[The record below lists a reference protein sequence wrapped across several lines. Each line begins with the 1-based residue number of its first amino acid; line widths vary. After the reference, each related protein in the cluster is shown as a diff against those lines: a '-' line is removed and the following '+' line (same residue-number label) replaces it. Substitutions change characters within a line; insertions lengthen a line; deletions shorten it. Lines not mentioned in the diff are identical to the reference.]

1 MHVGR
6 THPPLQKRGPEGRY
20 RHQPGGGG
28 LQQGS
33 EERVEHP
40 FRRRRGQGPV
50 GRGRP
55 DQPVERRAG
64 DRLPVRCAREGLD
77 RGHRQQ
83 PAQHARH
90 RGEGQPLSDQQGI
103 LHGDGQPP
111 ARRHVPR
118 KKRGVAISF
127 DSRYHSREF
136 AEHAARI
143 LGAHGIHVYLF
154 DDLRPT
160 PELSFAVRHLNTFA
174 GINITASHNAK
185 QYNGYKVY
193 GEDGAQMAPENAN
206 RLFAYAQKVDDIFG
220 VKAAPVEELR
230 AKGTLQLIGE
240 DVDEAYLAH
249 LKDVT
254 VDPEMVKANANKLK
268 IIYTPLHGTGKMLYD
283 RAFRQGGFDN
293 VIPVPSQSI
302 IDPEFPTTIKPN
314 PEYRDVFEPGF
325 KLANEVDA
333 NVIIA
338 TDPDADRMGA
348 AVRKSDG
355 DFQVLTGNQIATL
368 MAYYLLVHMKEN
380 GTLSSDYELVTSVVS
395 SALPFKIADDFGIKT
410 KHVLTGFKYIGEEVD
425 RMNKENDG
433 KFLMGF
439 EESYGYLFK
448 PFARDKDAM
457 QGALMFAEVASYYA
471 SKGMTVFDGLQE
483 IWQKYGV
490 AYEITRAIEMPGIG
504 GQKKMAEL
512 MSKLRKEHLT
522 EINGAKVVKIQ
533 DFETQETIE
542 GNKKTPLTGFPKSN
556 VLKYFL
562 DDETWVALRPSGTEP
577 VIKAYVGVNKKDIET
592 AEKAAEEYQDALANL
607 LK

>member
-1 MHVGR
+1 MI
-6 THPPLQKRGPEGRY
+6 
-20 RHQPGGGG
+20 
-28 LQQGS
+28 
-33 EERVEHP
+33 EEN
-40 FRRRRGQGPV
+40 GQG
-50 GRGRP
+50 
-55 DQPVERRAG
+55 A
-64 DRLPVRCAREGLD
+64 
-77 RGHRQQ
+77 
-83 PAQHARH
+83 
-90 RGEGQPLSDQQGI
+90 
-103 LHGDGQPP
+103 
-111 ARRHVPR
+111 

-160 PELSFAVRHLNTFA
+160 PELSYSVRHLHAFA

-193 GEDGAQMAPENAN
+193 GEDGAQMAPENAD
-206 RLFAYAQKVDDIFG
+206 RLFAHAQKVTDIFA
-220 VKAAPVEELR
+220 VKAAPVKELR
-230 AKGTLQLIGE
+230 ANGTLQLIGE
-240 DVDEAYLAH
+240 DVDEDYLNE
-249 LKDVT
+249 LKNVNVNT
-254 VDPEMVKANANKLK
+254 RMIKENADKLK

-283 RAFRQGGFDN
+283 RAFREGGFDN

-314 PEYRDVFEPGF
+314 PEFRDVFDPGV
-325 KLANEVDA
+325 KLANKKHA

-348 AVRKSDG
+348 CVRTENG

-368 MAYYLLVHMKEN
+368 MAYYLLVNLKQS
-380 GTLSSDYELVTSVVS
+380 GKLLKDYEIVTSVVS
-395 SALPFKIADDFGIKT
+395 SALPFKIAKDFGVKT
-410 KHVLTGFKYIGEEVD
+410 KYVLTGFKYIGEEVD
-425 RMNKENDG
+425 RMNKTHDG

-457 QGALMFAEVASYYA
+457 QGALMFAEVATYYA
-471 SKGMTVFDGLQE
+471 SRGMTVFDGLKE

-490 AYEITRAIEMPGIG
+490 AYEITDAIPMPGIG

-512 MSKLRKEHLT
+512 MTKLRNEHLT
-522 EINGAKVVKIQ
+522 KINGAKVIKAQ
-533 DFETQETIE
+533 DFLKQETFIN
-542 GNKKTPLTGFPKSN
+542 GQSTPLKGFPKSN

-577 VIKAYVGVNKKDIET
+577 VIKAYVGVNRENIDVAK
-592 AEKAAEEYQDALANL
+592 KAAEDYQKALAAL

>member
-1 MHVGR
+1 MNAQDTLNKWQNSVMLPDYLKDQLNSLSKDDNWVEDAFGQDINFGTAGMRGKLEPGTNRINLFTIGR
-6 THPPLQKRGPEGRY
+6 VT
-20 RHQPGGGG
+20 
-28 LQQGS
+28 
-33 EERVEHP
+33 
-40 FRRRRGQGPV
+40 
-50 GRGRP
+50 
-55 DQPVERRAG
+55 
-64 DRLPVRCAREGLD
+64 EGL
-77 RGHRQQ
+77 
-83 PAQHARH
+83 ARLIEEN
-90 RGEGQPLSDQQGI
+90 GKE
-103 LHGDGQPP
+103 
-111 ARRHVPR
+111 A

-136 AEHAARI
+136 AEHAARV
-143 LGAHGIHVYLF
+143 LGAHGIKVYLF

-160 PELSFAVRHLNTFA
+160 PELSFAVRYLHTFA

-193 GEDGAQMAPENAN
+193 GEDGAQMAPDNADK
-206 RLFAYAQKVDDIFG
+206 LFAYAQKVADIFS
-220 VKAAPVEELR
+220 VVAAPVEELR
-230 AKGTLQLIGE
+230 ANGTLQLIGE
-240 DVDEAYLAH
+240 DIDEAYLNH
-249 LKDVT
+249 LKEVT
-254 VDPEMVKANANKLK
+254 FDPEMVKANANKLK

-325 KLANEVDA
+325 RLANEVDA

-348 AVRKSDG
+348 AVRKADG

-368 MAYYLLVHMKEN
+368 MAYYLLEHMKEN
-380 GTLSSDYELVTSVVS
+380 GTLTSDYELVTSIVS
-395 SALPFKIADDFGIKT
+395 SALPFKIAKDFGIRT

-457 QGALMFAEVASYYA
+457 QGAIMFGEVASYYA

-490 AYEITRAIEMPGIG
+490 SYEITRAIEMPGIG
-504 GQKKMAEL
+504 GQKKMAQL
-512 MSKLRKEHLT
+512 MEKLRSEKLDQ
-522 EINGAKVVKIQ
+522 INGAKVVKIE
-533 DFETQETIE
+533 DFETQKVIE
-542 GNKKTPLTGFPKSN
+542 SNNEKELTGFPVSN
-556 VLKYFL
+556 VLKYYL
-562 DDETWVALRPSGTEP
+562 DDDTWVALRPSGTEP
-577 VIKAYVGVNKKDIET
+577 VIKAYVGVNKPTIDEAKR
-592 AEKAAEEYQDALANL
+592 AAQNYQDALSEL
-607 LK
+607 LKN

>member
-1 MHVGR
+1 MNAEETFEEWKKAKNLPDYLQDQLRTLGKDKKWVEDAFGQDINFGTAGMRGRLEPGTNRINLFTVGR
-6 THPPLQKRGPEGRY
+6 VTEGLAR
-20 RHQPGGGG
+20 
-28 LQQGS
+28 LI
-33 EERVEHP
+33 EEN
-40 FRRRRGQGPV
+40 GQG
-50 GRGRP
+50 
-55 DQPVERRAG
+55 A
-64 DRLPVRCAREGLD
+64 
-77 RGHRQQ
+77 
-83 PAQHARH
+83 
-90 RGEGQPLSDQQGI
+90 
-103 LHGDGQPP
+103 
-111 ARRHVPR
+111 

-160 PELSFAVRHLNTFA
+160 PELSYSVRHLHAFA

-193 GEDGAQMAPENAN
+193 GEDGAQMAPENAD
-206 RLFAYAQKVDDIFG
+206 RLFAHAQKVTDIFA
-220 VKAAPVEELR
+220 VKAAPVKELR
-230 AKGTLQLIGE
+230 ANGTLQLIGE
-240 DVDEAYLAH
+240 DVDEDYLNE
-249 LKDVT
+249 LKNVNVNT
-254 VDPEMVKANANKLK
+254 RMIKENADKLK

-283 RAFRQGGFDN
+283 RAFREGGFDN

-314 PEYRDVFEPGF
+314 PEFRDVFDPGV
-325 KLANEVDA
+325 KLANKKHA

-348 AVRKSDG
+348 CVRTENG

-368 MAYYLLVHMKEN
+368 MAYYLLVNLKQS
-380 GTLSSDYELVTSVVS
+380 GKLLKDYEIVTSVVS
-395 SALPFKIADDFGIKT
+395 SALPFKIAKDFGVKT
-410 KHVLTGFKYIGEEVD
+410 KYVLTGFKYIGEEVD
-425 RMNKENDG
+425 RMNKTHDG

-457 QGALMFAEVASYYA
+457 QGALMFAEVATYYA
-471 SKGMTVFDGLQE
+471 SRGMTVFDGLKE

-490 AYEITRAIEMPGIG
+490 AYEITDAIPMPGIG

-512 MSKLRKEHLT
+512 MTKLRNEHLT
-522 EINGAKVVKIQ
+522 KINGAKVIKAQ
-533 DFETQETIE
+533 DFLKQETFIN
-542 GNKKTPLTGFPKSN
+542 GQSTPLKGFPKSN

-577 VIKAYVGVNKKDIET
+577 VIKAYVGVNRENIDVAK
-592 AEKAAEEYQDALANL
+592 KAAEDYQKALAAL

>member
-1 MHVGR
+1 MNAEETFEEWKKAKNLPDYLQDQLRTLGKDKKWVEDAFGQDINFGTAGMRGRLEPGTNRINLFTVGR
-6 THPPLQKRGPEGRY
+6 VTEGLAR
-20 RHQPGGGG
+20 
-28 LQQGS
+28 LI
-33 EERVEHP
+33 EEN
-40 FRRRRGQGPV
+40 GQG
-50 GRGRP
+50 
-55 DQPVERRAG
+55 A
-64 DRLPVRCAREGLD
+64 
-77 RGHRQQ
+77 
-83 PAQHARH
+83 
-90 RGEGQPLSDQQGI
+90 
-103 LHGDGQPP
+103 
-111 ARRHVPR
+111 

-160 PELSFAVRHLNTFA
+160 PELSYSVRHLHAFA

-193 GEDGAQMAPENAN
+193 GEDGAQMAPENAD
-206 RLFAYAQKVDDIFG
+206 RLFAHAQKVTDIFA
-220 VKAAPVEELR
+220 VKAAPVKELR
-230 AKGTLQLIGE
+230 ANGTLQLIGE
-240 DVDEAYLAH
+240 DVDEDYLNE
-249 LKDVT
+249 LKNVNVNT
-254 VDPEMVKANANKLK
+254 RMIKENADKLK

-283 RAFRQGGFDN
+283 RAFREGGFDN

-314 PEYRDVFEPGF
+314 PEFRDVFDPGV
-325 KLANEVDA
+325 KLANKKHA

-348 AVRKSDG
+348 CVRTENG

-368 MAYYLLVHMKEN
+368 MAYYLLVNLKQS
-380 GTLSSDYELVTSVVS
+380 GKLSKDYEIVTSVVS
-395 SALPFKIADDFGIKT
+395 SALPFKIAKDFGVKT
-410 KHVLTGFKYIGEEVD
+410 KYVLTGFKYIGEEVD
-425 RMNKENDG
+425 RMNKTHDG

-457 QGALMFAEVASYYA
+457 QGALMFAEVATYYA
-471 SKGMTVFDGLQE
+471 SRGMTVFDGLKE

-490 AYEITRAIEMPGIG
+490 AYEITDAIPMPGIG

-512 MSKLRKEHLT
+512 MTKLRNEHLT
-522 EINGAKVVKIQ
+522 KINGAKVIKAQ
-533 DFETQETIE
+533 DFLKQETFIN
-542 GNKKTPLTGFPKSN
+542 GQSTPLKGLPKSN

-577 VIKAYVGVNKKDIET
+577 VIKAYVGVNRENIDVAK
-592 AEKAAEEYQDALANL
+592 KAAEDYQKALAAL

>member
-1 MHVGR
+1 MLAKEIYEQWQAA
-6 THPPLQKRGPEGRY
+6 TNLPDYLQDQLNTLGKDEKWI
-20 RHQPGGGG
+20 
-28 LQQGS
+28 
-33 EERVEHP
+33 EDA
-40 FRRRRGQGPV
+40 FGQDINFGTA
-50 GRGRP
+50 GMRGRLEP
-55 DQPVERRAG
+55 GTNRINLFTIGRVTEGWA
-64 DRLPVRCAREGLD
+64 RLIDEN
-77 RGHRQQ
+77 
-83 PAQHARH
+83 
-90 RGEGQPLSDQQGI
+90 GEE
-103 LHGDGQPP
+103 
-111 ARRHVPR
+111 A

-160 PELSFAVRHLNTFA
+160 PELSFAVRYLHTFA

-185 QYNGYKVY
+185 QYNGYKAY
-193 GEDGAQMAPENAN
+193 GEDGAQIAPEHAN
-206 RLFAYAQKVDDIFG
+206 RLFAYAQKVKDIFS
-220 VKAAPVEELR
+220 VKAAPVPQLR
-230 AKGTLQLIGE
+230 ADGLLQLIGE
-240 DVDEAYLAH
+240 DVDEAYLEH
-249 LKDVT
+249 LKQVNIDT
-254 VDPEMVKANANKLK
+254 EMIKQNADKLK

-283 RAFRQGGFDN
+283 RAFRQSGFDN
-293 VIPVPSQSI
+293 IIPVPSQSI

-314 PEYRDVFEPGF
+314 PEYRDVFKPGF
-325 KLANEVDA
+325 KLADKVNA

-348 AVRKSDG
+348 AVRKDNG

-368 MAYYLLVHMKEN
+368 MAYYLLVHLKESGKLDAN
-380 GTLSSDYELVTSVVS
+380 YEIVTSVVS
-395 SALPFKIADDFGIKT
+395 SALPFKIAKDFGIKT

-425 RMNKENDG
+425 RMNKAQDA

-471 SKGMTVFDGLQE
+471 SKNMTVFDGLQE
-483 IWQKYGV
+483 IWKKYGV
-490 AYEITRAIEMPGIG
+490 AYEITKAIEMPGIG

-512 MSKLRKEHLT
+512 MSRLRQEHLS

-533 DFETQETIE
+533 DFEEQITTEN
-542 GNKKTPLTGFPKSN
+542 GNSEALTGFPKSN

-577 VIKAYVGVNKKDIET
+577 VIKAYVGVNRKDIET
-592 AEKAAEEYQDALANL
+592 AEKAAEDYQDALSRL

>member
-1 MHVGR
+1 MNAEETFEEWKKAKNLPDYLQDQLRTLGKDKKWVEDAFGQDINFGTAGMRGRLEPGTNRINLFTVGR
-6 THPPLQKRGPEGRY
+6 VTEGLAR
-20 RHQPGGGG
+20 
-28 LQQGS
+28 LI
-33 EERVEHP
+33 EEN
-40 FRRRRGQGPV
+40 GQG
-50 GRGRP
+50 
-55 DQPVERRAG
+55 A
-64 DRLPVRCAREGLD
+64 
-77 RGHRQQ
+77 
-83 PAQHARH
+83 
-90 RGEGQPLSDQQGI
+90 
-103 LHGDGQPP
+103 
-111 ARRHVPR
+111 

-160 PELSFAVRHLNTFA
+160 PELSYSVRHLHAFA

-193 GEDGAQMAPENAN
+193 GEDGAQMAPENAD
-206 RLFAYAQKVDDIFG
+206 RLFAYAQKVTDIFA
-220 VKAAPVEELR
+220 VKAAPVKELR
-230 AKGTLQLIGE
+230 ANGTLQLIGE
-240 DVDEAYLAH
+240 DVDEDYLNE
-249 LKDVT
+249 LKNVNVNT
-254 VDPEMVKANANKLK
+254 RMIKENADKLK

-283 RAFRQGGFDN
+283 RAFREGGFDN

-314 PEYRDVFEPGF
+314 PEFRDVFDPGV
-325 KLANEVDA
+325 KLANKKHA

-348 AVRKSDG
+348 CVRTENG

-368 MAYYLLVHMKEN
+368 MAYYLLVNLKQS
-380 GTLSSDYELVTSVVS
+380 GKLSKDYEIVTSVVS
-395 SALPFKIADDFGIKT
+395 SALPFKIAKDFGVKT
-410 KHVLTGFKYIGEEVD
+410 KYVLTGFKYIGEEVD
-425 RMNKENDG
+425 RMNKTHDG

-457 QGALMFAEVASYYA
+457 QGALMFAEVATYYA
-471 SKGMTVFDGLQE
+471 SRGMTVFDGLKE

-490 AYEITRAIEMPGIG
+490 AYEITDAIPMPGIG

-512 MSKLRKEHLT
+512 MTKLRNEHLT
-522 EINGAKVVKIQ
+522 KINGAKVIKAQ
-533 DFETQETIE
+533 DFLKQETFIN
-542 GNKKTPLTGFPKSN
+542 GQSTPLKGFPKSN

-577 VIKAYVGVNKKDIET
+577 VIKAYVGVNRENIDVAK
-592 AEKAAEEYQDALANL
+592 KAAEDYQKALAAL

>member
-1 MHVGR
+1 MNTQDALKQWEKATILPDYLKGQLDKLSTDSDWVEDAFGQDINFGTAGMRGKLEPGTNRINLFTIGR
-6 THPPLQKRGPEGRY
+6 VT
-20 RHQPGGGG
+20 
-28 LQQGS
+28 
-33 EERVEHP
+33 
-40 FRRRRGQGPV
+40 
-50 GRGRP
+50 
-55 DQPVERRAG
+55 
-64 DRLPVRCAREGLD
+64 EGL
-77 RGHRQQ
+77 
-83 PAQHARH
+83 ARLIEEN
-90 RGEGQPLSDQQGI
+90 GEE
-103 LHGDGQPP
+103 
-111 ARRHVPR
+111 A

-143 LGAHGIHVYLF
+143 LGAHEIKVYLF

-160 PELSFAVRHLNTFA
+160 PELSFAVRYLKTFA

-193 GEDGAQMAPENAN
+193 GEDGAQMAPENAD
-206 RLFAYAQKVDDIFG
+206 RLFAYAQKVTDIFS
-220 VKAAPVEELR
+220 VAAAPVEELR
-230 AKGTLQLIGE
+230 TSGILQLIGE
-240 DVDEAYLAH
+240 DIDEAYLAS
-249 LKDVT
+249 LKEVT
-254 VDPEMVKANANKLK
+254 FDPEMVKDNANKLK

-325 KLANEVDA
+325 KLADKVDA

-355 DFQVLTGNQIATL
+355 EFQVLTGNQIATL
-368 MAYYLLVHMKEN
+368 MAYYLLEHMKEN
-380 GTLSSDYELVTSVVS
+380 GTLSSDYELVTSIVS
-395 SALPFKIADDFGIKT
+395 SALPFKIAKDFGIRT
-410 KHVLTGFKYIGEEVD
+410 KSVLTGFKYIGEEVD
-425 RMNKENDG
+425 RMNKEQDG
-433 KFLMGF
+433 QFLMGF

-490 AYEITRAIEMPGIG
+490 SYEITRAIEMPGIG
-504 GQKKMAEL
+504 GQKKMTQL
-512 MSKLRKEHLT
+512 MEKLRSEHLDQ
-522 EINGAKVVKIQ
+522 INDTKVIKIE
-533 DFETQETIE
+533 DFETQKSIDENGE
-542 GNKKTPLTGFPKSN
+542 KALTGFPVSN
-556 VLKYFL
+556 VLKYYL
-562 DDETWVALRPSGTEP
+562 EDDTWVALRPSGTEP
-577 VIKAYVGVNKKDIET
+577 VIKAYVGVNKPTVEEAEKT
-592 AEKAAEEYQDALANL
+592 AEDYQNALGKL
-607 LK
+607 LKN

>member
-1 MHVGR
+1 MNAEETFEEWKKAKNLPDYLQDQLRTLGKDKKWVEDAFGQDINFGTAGMRGRLEPGTNRINLFTVGR
-6 THPPLQKRGPEGRY
+6 VTEGLAR
-20 RHQPGGGG
+20 
-28 LQQGS
+28 LI
-33 EERVEHP
+33 EEN
-40 FRRRRGQGPV
+40 GQG
-50 GRGRP
+50 
-55 DQPVERRAG
+55 A
-64 DRLPVRCAREGLD
+64 
-77 RGHRQQ
+77 
-83 PAQHARH
+83 
-90 RGEGQPLSDQQGI
+90 
-103 LHGDGQPP
+103 
-111 ARRHVPR
+111 

-160 PELSFAVRHLNTFA
+160 PELSYSVRHLHAFA

-193 GEDGAQMAPENAN
+193 GEDGAQMAPENAD
-206 RLFAYAQKVDDIFG
+206 RLFAHAQKVTDIFA
-220 VKAAPVEELR
+220 VKAAPVKELR
-230 AKGTLQLIGE
+230 ANGTLQLIGE
-240 DVDEAYLAH
+240 DVDEDYLNE
-249 LKDVT
+249 LKNVNVNT
-254 VDPEMVKANANKLK
+254 RMIKENADKLK

-283 RAFRQGGFDN
+283 RAFREGGFDN

-314 PEYRDVFEPGF
+314 PEFRDVFDPGV
-325 KLANEVDA
+325 KLANKKHA

-348 AVRKSDG
+348 CVRTENG

-368 MAYYLLVHMKEN
+368 MAYYLLVNLKQS
-380 GTLSSDYELVTSVVS
+380 GKLSKDYEIVTSVVS
-395 SALPFKIADDFGIKT
+395 SALPFKIAKDFGVKT
-410 KHVLTGFKYIGEEVD
+410 KYVLTGFKYIGEEVD
-425 RMNKENDG
+425 RMNKTHDG

-457 QGALMFAEVASYYA
+457 QGALMFAEVATYYA
-471 SKGMTVFDGLQE
+471 SRGMTVFDGLKE

-490 AYEITRAIEMPGIG
+490 AYEITDAIPMPGIG
-504 GQKKMAEL
+504 GQKKMVEL
-512 MSKLRKEHLT
+512 MTKLRNEHLT
-522 EINGAKVVKIQ
+522 KINGAKVIKAQ
-533 DFETQETIE
+533 DFLKQETFIN
-542 GNKKTPLTGFPKSN
+542 GQSTPLKGFPKSN

-577 VIKAYVGVNKKDIET
+577 VIKAYVGVNRENIDVAK
-592 AEKAAEEYQDALANL
+592 KAAEDYQKALAAL

>member
-1 MHVGR
+1 MNAQETFEKWQKATNLPDYLQDQLNTLGKDEKWVEDAFGQDINFGTAGMRGKLEPGTNRINMFTVGR
-6 THPPLQKRGPEGRY
+6 VT
-20 RHQPGGGG
+20 
-28 LQQGS
+28 
-33 EERVEHP
+33 
-40 FRRRRGQGPV
+40 
-50 GRGRP
+50 
-55 DQPVERRAG
+55 
-64 DRLPVRCAREGLD
+64 EGL
-77 RGHRQQ
+77 
-83 PAQHARH
+83 ARLIDEN
-90 RGEGQPLSDQQGI
+90 GEE
-103 LHGDGQPP
+103 
-111 ARRHVPR
+111 A

-136 AEHAARI
+136 AEHAARV

-160 PELSFAVRHLNTFA
+160 PELSFAVRYLNTFA

-193 GEDGAQMAPENAN
+193 GEDGAQMAPENAD
-206 RLFAYAQKVDDIFG
+206 RLFAYAQKVEDIFD
-220 VKAAPVEELR
+220 VKAAPVAELR
-230 AKGTLQLIGE
+230 ANNTLQLIGE
-240 DVDEAYLAH
+240 DVDEAYLNE
-249 LKDVT
+249 LKT
-254 VDPEMVKANANKLK
+254 VNIDKDMIKQNADKLK

-283 RAFRQGGFDN
+283 RAFREGGFDN
-293 VIPVPSQSI
+293 IIPVPSQSI

-314 PEYRDVFEPGF
+314 PEYRDVFKPGF
-325 KLANEVDA
+325 KLADEVNA

-348 AVRKSDG
+348 AVRTENG

-368 MAYYLLVHMKEN
+368 MSYYLLVHLKES
-380 GTLSSDYELVTSVVS
+380 GKLTSDYEIVTSIVS
-395 SALPFKIADDFGIKT
+395 SALPFKIAEDFGIKT

-425 RMNKENDG
+425 RMKKANDG

-471 SKGMTVFDGLQE
+471 SRNMTVFDGLKE
-483 IWQKYGV
+483 IWGKYGV
-490 AYEITRAIEMPGIG
+490 SYEITRAIEMPGIG

-512 MSKLRKEHLT
+512 MNKLRNDHLT
-522 EINGAKVVKIQ
+522 EINGHKVIKIQ
-533 DFETQETIE
+533 DFLKKESIE
-542 GNKKTPLTGFPKSN
+542 DGQVSALEGFPKSN

-577 VIKAYVGVNKKDIET
+577 VIKAYVGVNKKDIQT
-592 AEKAAEEYQDALANL
+592 AEKAAEDYQASLAEL